1 MWMSL
6 WHFNGELVDYMLLTA
21 DSVAGMDRFEAERRQ
36 AFVKYQRAELDKVRD
51 FIQSLG

>member
-1 MWMSL
+1 
-6 WHFNGELVDYMLLTA
+6 
-21 DSVAGMDRFEAERRQ
+21 MDRFEAERRQ